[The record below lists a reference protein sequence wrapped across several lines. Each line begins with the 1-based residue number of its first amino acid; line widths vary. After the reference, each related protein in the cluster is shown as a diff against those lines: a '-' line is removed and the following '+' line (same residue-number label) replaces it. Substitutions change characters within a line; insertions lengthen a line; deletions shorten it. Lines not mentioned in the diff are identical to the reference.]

1 MSDYVQHLG
10 CSSKRLIR
18 PTKITPNQAIAL
30 SDVGLIRHVS
40 IASDIDAGC
49 GVNALSDLQ
58 NHAKSGYCAV

>member
-1 MSDYVQHLG
+1 MRR
-10 CSSKRLIR
+10 KRLIR

-49 GVNALSDLQ
+49 GVN
-58 NHAKSGYCAV
+58 

>member
-1 MSDYVQHLG
+1 MRR
-10 CSSKRLIR
+10 KRLIR

-49 GVNALSDLQ
+49 GVMNCTPNVGHNLTSE
-58 NHAKSGYCAV
+58 GAVYETFI

>member
-1 MSDYVQHLG
+1 MRR
-10 CSSKRLIR
+10 KRLIR

-58 NHAKSGYCAV
+58 KSRQIRLLRCLA

>member
-1 MSDYVQHLG
+1 
-10 CSSKRLIR
+10 
-18 PTKITPNQAIAL
+18 NQAIAL

-58 NHAKSGYCAV
+58 KSRYIRLLLSQASTHCRVDIPPAIFNY

>member
-1 MSDYVQHLG
+1 MRR
-10 CSSKRLIR
+10 KRLIR

-49 GVNALSDLQ
+49 GVNALSDL
-58 NHAKSGYCAV
+58 